1 MQIGGLGGSHSTSD
15 HHVTN
20 CIHDHHDVQ
29 KNPGGMAMKASAAA
43 EASTAKSELQQE
55 GQFSLAAW
63 LKNTLGNSRGFLLN
77 FWEGGQAV
85 TGSPEGRNTTVSG
98 TEAGQAVAGQALVHT
113 ENSGTVTAAA
123 AAVQPPVH
131 SDNINNNSYRHGVQ
145 DTENQRRAIWKRLR
159 DYLQNMSGR
168 SNGRRSR
175 RSLGFQVKES
185 SCQARRERPGEEEL
199 RRKSRYRRDTVE
211 ISIAPAEDN
220 FLMDSYDRKGE
231 YSRLTTK
238 K

>member
-29 KNPGGMAMKASAAA
+29 KDTGMFQMKASAAA
-43 EASTAKSELQQE
+43 EASAAKSELQQDA
-55 GQFSLAAW
+55 QFSLSAW
-63 LKNTLGNSRGFLLN
+63 LKNTLGNGKGLLLN

-85 TGSPEGRNTTVSG
+85 TGSTEGSSAAING
-98 TEAGQAVAGQALVHT
+98 AEGNQ
-113 ENSGTVTAAA
+113 AAA
-123 AAVQPPVH
+123 AQTLAQA
-131 SDNINNNSYRHGVQ
+131 NNSGITPAAAEAVPPAMREAIDNNTSYHSAGAGKRKQ
-145 DTENQRRAIWKRLR
+145 KRALWQRART
-159 DYLQNMSGR
+159 YFQNMSGR
-168 SNGRRSR
+168 SDRKRSQ
-175 RSLGFQVKES
+175 GFFGVQTKKSSGQVKQLREKE
-185 SCQARRERPGEEEL
+185 QRRHD
-199 RRKSRYRRDTVE
+199 RYRRDTVE
-211 ISIAPAEDN
+211 ISAARTEDN